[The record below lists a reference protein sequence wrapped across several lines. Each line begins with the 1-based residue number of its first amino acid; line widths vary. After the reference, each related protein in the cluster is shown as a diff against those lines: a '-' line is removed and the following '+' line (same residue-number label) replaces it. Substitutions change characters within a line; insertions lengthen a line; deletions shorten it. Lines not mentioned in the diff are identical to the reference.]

1 MNALHKM
8 CITNSLVISS
18 IQIIT
23 VRKSGLFPLDKY
35 SYTLSGAIMQVTK
48 FKVNGNI
55 IVSQRF
61 NDKYEEMILFYL
73 LCTMDITYIKI
84 FHEI

>member
-1 MNALHKM
+1 MINM
-8 CITNSLVISS
+8 YI
-18 IQIIT
+18 
-23 VRKSGLFPLDKY
+23 
-35 SYTLSGAIMQVTK
+35 YTLSGAIMQVTK

-61 NDKYEEMILFYL
+61 NEKYEEMILFYIF
-73 LCTMDITYIKI
+73 CTMDITYIKI

>member
-1 MNALHKM
+1 MNLVHKAF
-8 CITNSLVISS
+8 LVFYIKY
-18 IQIIT
+18 II
-23 VRKSGLFPLDKY
+23 Y
-35 SYTLSGAIMQVTK
+35 YYYYYTLASTIMQVTK